1 LPVETTATN
10 LYTFRILL
18 KFQPVADL
26 EILYMN
32 KIDHLLQKFQY
43 WIRSKSLLYRF
54 TLGTRILLAIGFI
67 PTGLVKLLGHRFSS
81 MSIESDVGAFFEI
94 LYQSGLYWN
103 FLGFTQILAGVMV
116 LIPATS
122 AVGALLFFGIILN
135 IFVITISYDFAYT
148 PVITSQ
154 MLLASI
160 WLIIWDYD
168 RFRGF
173 LFNQSILSEINESGN
188 LSIASKP
195 SILPQPVLK
204 NSFERGVYITGA
216 VAGLLFFGVL
226 RGLNMPS
233 EFIFI
238 LLTACIICF
247 ITAIIL
253 GIRNAR
259 S

>member
-1 LPVETTATN
+1 
-10 LYTFRILL
+10 
-18 KFQPVADL
+18 
-26 EILYMN
+26 MN
-32 KIDHLLQKFQY
+32 KIDHFLQNFQF

-67 PTGLVKLLGHRFSS
+67 PTGMVKLLGYRFTT
-81 MSIESDVGAFFEI
+81 MTLESDVGAFFEI

-122 AVGALLFFGIILN
+122 ALGAVLFLCIILN
-135 IFVITISYDFAYT
+135 IFMITISYDFAFT
-148 PVITSQ
+148 PVITFQ

-160 WLIIWDYD
+160 WLILWDYD
-168 RFRGF
+168 QFRSL
-173 LFNQSILSEINESGN
+173 LFNRSMISGN
-188 LSIASKP
+188 SESATTTAAIKP
-195 SILPQPVLK
+195 AMLPKPALE
-204 NSFERGVYITGA
+204 NSLERGVYIAGA
-216 VAGLLFFGVL
+216 VSGLLFFGIL
-226 RGLNMPS
+226 RGLDVPS

-238 LLTACIICF
+238 ILTACIACF
-247 ITAIIL
+247 IGAIIF